1 MSLFKTTYPK
11 LNDEELMVQSAH
23 GDKQAFSEL
32 YKRYADRL
40 NCYFSSM
47 FRFDKLKA
55 NDFTHDLFL
64 KIIEYGRS
72 YDKTK
77 KFSTWIFT
85 IAANM
90 CKNEFRRLEH
100 ERSYHENE
108 ISPST
113 VHHDYTEDYI
123 DFKIATHELKS
134 LLNELSS
141 ESRELI
147 FLRFHEELTI
157 REIAEIKMLPEGTVK
172 SRLFYTLKEIT
183 TKMACYNIKIQQ

>member
-32 YKRYADRL
+32 YKRYAGRL
-40 NCYFSSM
+40 NYYFSSM

-64 KIIEYGRS
+64 KIIEHGSS
-72 YDKTK
+72 YNKTK
-77 KFSTWIFT
+77 KFSTWVYT

-100 ERSYHENE
+100 EQSYHESNTLS
-108 ISPST
+108 SPA
-113 VHHDYTEDYI
+113 HFDFTEDYI
-123 DFKIATHELKS
+123 DFKIATHQLKS
-134 LLNELSS
+134 LMDELSP

-147 FLRFHEELTI
+147 LLRFSEELTVK
-157 REIAEIKMLPEGTVK
+157 EISQITGIPEGTVK
-172 SRLFYTLKEIT
+172 SRIFYILKNIT
-183 TKMACYNIKIQQ
+183 TKMAYYNLKIQQ